1 MGNAMRTLR
10 IISAVLMAAG
20 ATMPLGSA
28 LAQGAEG
35 IPGDRLVVPLPDVS
49 GLDDAQATE
58 LAHELARAN
67 VITSNCPEYDVDD
80 GAWQLMTG
88 TTDALTRKLALDP
101 ITYDREYF
109 RPAFAVMD
117 DPQACADLGPGVQDT
132 VDKLVA
138 MGGGTK
144 SAAQA
149 AQQPALGAPTP
160 GDDPQDSAAQ
170 DDASR
175 NDAAN

>member
-20 ATMPLGSA
+20 ATMPLA
-28 LAQGAEG
+28 TAHAQGAEG

-49 GLDDAQATE
+49 GLDDAQATQ

-144 SAAQA
+144 SATQA
-149 AQQPALGAPTP
+149 APQPAPGDATP

-170 DDASR
+170 DNPSR